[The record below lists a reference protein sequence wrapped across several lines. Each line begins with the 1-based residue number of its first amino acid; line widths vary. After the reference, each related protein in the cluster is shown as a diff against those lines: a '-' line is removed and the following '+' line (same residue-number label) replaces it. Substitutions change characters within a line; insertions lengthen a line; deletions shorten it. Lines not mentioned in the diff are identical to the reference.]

1 MTTSEEEGEGGAD
14 VEVEEHVHSGTVS
27 YPYSLD
33 WREKGFVSPVRPTIL
48 HYENQELFTVLY
60 IR

>member
-1 MTTSEEEGEGGAD
+1 MTTSEEGGGE

-48 HYENQELFTVLY
+48 HYENQELIIFHCP